1 MLLAREVRDRCKGR
15 IDTEV
20 MYCLE
25 ALAEQQGVMRQQIND
40 VAQTLDQTINAVSN
54 LASALG
60 VMKDF
65 VEGAKDSVSDRMK
78 HMEHDDDGPIV
89 TE

>member
-1 MLLAREVRDRCKGR
+1 MLLAREVRDRCKGH
-15 IDTEV
+15 IDTRV
-20 MYCLE
+20 MYCIE
-25 ALAEQQGVMRQQIND
+25 ALAEQQGVIRQQLND
-40 VAQTLDQTINAVSN
+40 MAQTLDQTINAVSN

-65 VEGAKDSVSDRMK
+65 VEGAKDSVSDRME
-78 HMEHDDDGPIV
+78 HMEHDDDGPPV

>member
-15 IDTEV
+15 VDQSV

-25 ALAEQQGVMRQQIND
+25 ALAEQQGVLRQQLGDI
-40 VAQTLDQTINAVSN
+40 AQTLDKTINAVGN
-54 LASALG
+54 LADALG

-65 VEGAKDSVSDRMK
+65 VEGTKESVSDRMK
-78 HMEHDDDGPIV
+78 HMEHDDDLDPV

>member
-15 IDTEV
+15 VEPQA

-25 ALAEQQGVMRQQIND
+25 ALAEQQGVLRQQLND
-40 VAQTLDQTINAVSN
+40 LAQTLDQTINAVSN

-65 VEGAKDSVSDRMK
+65 VEDTKESAVDRMK
-78 HMEHDDDGPIV
+78 HMEHEDDLDPV